1 MADDV
6 QQNLVSS
13 DDASNSSGGSVPGT
27 TGSSVANPL
36 DENSGS
42 SGKAGD
48 PASGASQ
55 QNPLDVLEKLLDEI
69 DSGKGSGSQS
79 KGVAGGAQ
87 APAGPTPEEIAAKE
101 AEEELERRRI
111 EYEEKQAQQQVIDQQ
126 KIEEQRQAL
135 VEEMQHGTANVA
147 REQQDKEKA
156 EKQEEAK
163 QAGEGFEVV
172 QLGHTKI

>member
-6 QQNLVSS
+6 QQNSVLS
-13 DDASNSSGGSVPGT
+13 DDASNSSGVPVSGT
-27 TGSSVANPL
+27 TGDAVANPAG
-36 DENSGS
+36 GS
-42 SGKAGD
+42 SGKTGD

-69 DSGKGSGSQS
+69 DSGKGSGGQS

>member
-6 QQNLVSS
+6 QQNSVSS
-13 DDASNSSGGSVPGT
+13 DDAGSSSGGSVSGT
-27 TGSSVANPL
+27 TGDAVANPAG
-36 DENSGS
+36 GS
-42 SGKAGD
+42 SGKTGD
-48 PASGASQ
+48 PASSASQ

-69 DSGKGSGSQS
+69 DSGKGSGGQS
-79 KGVAGGAQ
+79 KGVTGGVQ

>member
-27 TGSSVANPL
+27 MGSAAGG
-36 DENSGS
+36 DSGTT
-42 SGKAGD
+42 
-48 PASGASQ
+48 SGASQ

-69 DSGKGSGSQS
+69 DSGKGSGGQS
-79 KGVAGGAQ
+79 KGLTGGTQ
-87 APAGPTPEEIAAKE
+87 TPAGPTPEEIAAKE
-101 AEEELERRRI
+101 AEEDLERRRI